1 MEFSGL
7 GTRHFT
13 SMKHF
18 YMDLRISH
26 WKELIGALFTD
37 GSKRAQSEVHS
48 NTLLYSY
55 SKRSIKSYPQAFAL
69 WHGKS
74 TIFND
79 CSFPLWEYKMHT
91 GKKDLLMVKTL
102 ST

>member
-13 SMKHF
+13 SVKHF

-37 GSKRAQSEVHS
+37 GSKRAKSEVHS

-55 SKRSIKSYPQAFAL
+55 SNRSIKVIPSSL
-69 WHGKS
+69 
-74 TIFND
+74 
-79 CSFPLWEYKMHT
+79 CSVAWQEHNFQ
-91 GKKDLLMVKTL
+91 
-102 ST
+102 